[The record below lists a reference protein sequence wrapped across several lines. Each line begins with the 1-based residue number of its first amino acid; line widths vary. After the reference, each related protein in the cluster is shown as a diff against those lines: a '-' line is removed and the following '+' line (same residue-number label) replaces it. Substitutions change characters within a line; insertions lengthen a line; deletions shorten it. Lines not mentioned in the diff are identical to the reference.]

1 MMFAKPER
9 KRPAPEGMNA
19 TIAPSPSNS
28 NLQETIPYV
37 PADAPERGRGGSAEP
52 SHMPATS
59 PESRNRYTFGSG
71 ARPLEGYT
79 IKRAI
84 GRGGFGE
91 VYYATSDA
99 GKEVAL
105 KLILRNLEVERRGV
119 MQCMNLKSQNL
130 ITIHDLRT
138 NDDGDT
144 FVIME
149 YVAGPSLANILAQ
162 NPAGLPEHEVRAWL
176 KGLVEGV
183 AYLHDHGIVHRDL
196 KPANLVLEEGIVK
209 IGDYGLSKALTG
221 SQQPGHSESVG
232 TCHYMA
238 PEISTGKYTKAI
250 DIYAIGIILYELVT
264 GRVPFDGESVGEVLM
279 KHLTSRPDLSPLP
292 EPYRTLVGKALAKD
306 PNHRPKNAYELLPAN
321 DVPRAAEVRFV
332 GDAGPKGQDDVL
344 HIQDDSVFYIGPN
357 TWPTRQ
363 QPPTW
368 RDRLAGRRPAP
379 PRQPAPVQP
388 VAHRPMP
395 QPRPQPQPRRP
406 QPAPVAVPVRQV
418 PAQAQAPRQP
428 FVPPVPPAP
437 PAPAPLP
444 DGRFRVAEL
453 ATSMLAAAPLAA
465 ASTAVAAYT
474 DALGT
479 SNFDQLAGLFGV
491 ILMAAWMVMGLNKLG
506 EGRKLNPATRRLA
519 GFGVGAITGL
529 ALLGLNQWAY
539 LDLVPAQ
546 QFARPRPELASYI
559 GPIADQPWAGV
570 LELIGYFGLTFGLV
584 GWWKQ
589 AARDR
594 SSRLRFWPM
603 ATTAAIALV
612 AAAAWPDPAAANWG
626 PPVLIGTAAIVQLA
640 SPRDRAAAAYARWA
654 RKYKQAPAPANAAA
668 AVA

>member
-9 KRPAPEGMNA
+9 KRPAPETLLE
-19 TIAPSPSNS
+19 TIAPSRPD
-28 NLQETIPYV
+28 LQETIPYV
-37 PADAPERGRGGSAEP
+37 PADAPDPGRGGSAEP
-52 SHMPATS
+52 SPMPATS

-71 ARPLEGYT
+71 ARPLDGYT

-196 KPANLVLEEGIVK
+196 KPANLFLEEGIVK

-250 DIYAIGIILYELVT
+250 DIYAIGVILYELIT

-292 EPYRTLVGKALAKD
+292 EPYRTLVGKAVAKD
-306 PNHRPKNAYELLPAN
+306 PNHRPRNAYELLPAN
-321 DVPRAAEVRFV
+321 DAPRAAEVRFV
-332 GDAGPKGQDDVL
+332 GDAGPRGQDDVL
-344 HIQDDSVFYIGPN
+344 HIPDESVFYIGPN

-368 RDRLAGRRPAP
+368 RDRLAGRRPQP
-379 PRQPAPVQP
+379 PRQPVPVQP
-388 VAHRPMP
+388 VVHRPP
-395 QPRPQPQPRRP
+395 PPRPQRP
-406 QPAPVAVPVRQV
+406 VAPAPV
-418 PAQAQAPRQP
+418 PAQPPRQP
-428 FVPPVPPAP
+428 FVPPIPPAP
-437 PAPAPLP
+437 PLPGPLP

-465 ASTAVAAYT
+465 AAAALTAYT
-474 DALGT
+474 DVLDTTDFEPIA
-479 SNFDQLAGLFGV
+479 ALFGV
-491 ILMAAWMVMGLNKLG
+491 ILMAVWAVLGLNKLS
-506 EGRKLNPATRRLA
+506 EGRAINPASRRLA
-519 GFGVGAITGL
+519 GFGVGALTGL
-529 ALLGLNQWAY
+529 VLLGLSHWAN
-539 LDLVPAQ
+539 LDLDPAQ
-546 QFARPRPELASYI
+546 DLARPRPELAQYI
-559 GPIADQPWAGV
+559 GPIADQSWAGV
-570 LELIGYFGLTFGLV
+570 IEMVGYFGLTFGLV

-589 AARDR
+589 TARDR
-594 SSRLRFWPM
+594 SARLRLWPLT
-603 ATTAAIALV
+603 TTAAIALITAAVWPSETV
-612 AAAAWPDPAAANWG
+612 ADWG
-626 PPVLIGTAAIVQLA
+626 PPILIGTSLIAQLA
-640 SPRDRAAAAYARWA
+640 SPRDRVAAAYARWA
-654 RKYKQAPAPANAAA
+654 RKYKQPPANTA